1 MTCVALVSSASRGYQ
16 QRRKYNRDG
25 PLDWPEFFDFESFE
39 NTRYR
44 PNSEADEA
52 NYRQPENHP
61 NHRPEYEPVE
71 PYRSNVEEKPK
82 EPRQE
87 DPFTKQIPGW
97 LQQLNDLNQRQPAFP
112 EQQYSP
118 EPQYNP
124 EPQYTPEPLQPT
136 ENPVKTSSRIPQS
149 IQDKLPKFQKKKNQ
163 PTTQRPIVVE
173 VAHSIPPK
181 INTQS
186 QHVTSQPQP
195 NFKQETHFQQQPVPT
210 YQQQPISNLQQQPII
225 NYQQQQFKDFQQQPV
240 NYQQQPV
247 NYQQQPVNYQQPQ
260 IKDFQQQPISNYQQ
274 QPINIPV
281 IPVSTPLAL
290 HSPGAGKFKKKWKC
304 GNHVA
309 HFILWI
315 SMRRHVD

>member
-1 MTCVALVSSASRGYQ
+1 MALVSSASRGYQ

-163 PTTQRPIVVE
+163 PTTQ
-173 VAHSIPPK
+173 
-181 INTQS
+181 
-186 QHVTSQPQP
+186 
-195 NFKQETHFQQQPVPT
+195 
-210 YQQQPISNLQQQPII
+210 PISNLQQQPII

-290 HSPGAGKFKKKWKC
+290 HSPGAGKF
-304 GNHVA
+304 
-309 HFILWI
+309 
-315 SMRRHVD
+315 